1 MLTTPDSGI
10 ESHPALKER
19 IRVCNKLHTLLPGT
33 NVTQLLKKASRSV
46 TYNLSSHSALD
57 AESILFNSGFPL
69 SGLLKKSH
77 GDRRDCRAFLR
88 IARNDMETHFSSLRG
103 AQRRSNLVFGN
114 RPESGNDNPSIHQ

>member
-57 AESILFNSGFPL
+57 AESIFFQFWIP
-69 SGLLKKSH
+69 
-77 GDRRDCRAFLR
+77 AFAGMTIQR
-88 IARNDMETHFSSLRG
+88 FTSDG
-103 AQRRSNLVFGN
+103 AAGKIRSNACRFL
-114 RPESGNDNPSIHQ
+114 